1 MGVWIETKSES
12 LQIGLLR
19 VTPRV
24 GVWIETYV
32 VLWNVTVV
40 IRFIYNIDGDY
51 TLTERAKHVITIKDI
66 PGQ

>member
-1 MGVWIETKSES
+1 MDKKVY
-12 LQIGLLR
+12 
-19 VTPRV
+19 VTPHV
-24 GVWIETYV
+24 GVKIETYV